1 MKKIVPIG
9 PSLVVLIGPSG
20 AGKSHFCNEHFDA
33 REVVSSDALRVEFT
47 GDLRRQ
53 DKNDE
58 VFQEFHRRIEVKL
71 TIGQRVIAD
80 ATNIR
85 NRDRRMVA
93 EIGKMMDVPVT
104 YVVINRSPESK
115 VRSGGWRNE
124 VYKKG
129 RPLMEA
135 MEETFKANEKA
146 ILDGDNG
153 LADEVID
160 TRVDEFE
167 VIPVLQRTHIARQ
180 LLDRGFE
187 FVRVVGDIHGNM
199 GGMQRAIEGVDDRGV
214 TFTLLLGDVI
224 DYGARTLDAAMLA
237 HRIVSSG
244 EGAMV
249 RGNHERKI
257 RNWVVQERNK
267 VDSFRGRLSH
277 GNDVTT
283 NQLLAMDPR
292 LRSLWETKFLS
303 LIEMSPDW
311 IQIGNT
317 MFTHGAVHHRMWGN
331 TMFRSPPNS
340 ALESYCLFGETTG
353 ESDPD
358 TGFPI
363 RKYDWVNELEA
374 RNEAIVG
381 HAILNREAPVGLRGT
396 KGGSAI
402 FLDTGSGK
410 DGKLSWIDFEIVDGR
425 RTGPRLQFMSAQ
437 DEFGTILDD
446 LLVYNP
452 APTK

>member
-9 PSLVVLIGPSG
+9 PSLVVLVGPSG
-20 AGKSHFCNEHFDA
+20 AGKSHFCAEHFDA

-58 VFQEFHRRIEVKL
+58 VFREFHRRIEVK
-71 TIGQRVIAD
+71 IQAGQRVVAD

-85 NRDRRMVA
+85 NRDRRDVA
-93 EIGKMMDVPVT
+93 EIGQMLNVPVT
-104 YVVINRSPESK
+104 YVVINRTMQSK
-115 VRSGGWRNE
+115 HQTGGWRND

-135 MEETFKANEKA
+135 MEETFQANEKT

-153 LADEVID
+153 LADEVVD

-167 VIPVLQRTHIARQ
+167 VIPMFPRTHIARH

-187 FVRVVGDIHGNM
+187 FVRVVGDIHGNLD
-199 GGMQRAIEGVDDRGV
+199 GMSRALEGVDDRGV
-214 TFTLLLGDVI
+214 TFTLMLGDVI
-224 DYGARTLDAAMLA
+224 DYGSRTLDTAMLA
-237 HRIVSSG
+237 YRIVSTG
-244 EGAMV
+244 EGIMV

-257 RNWVVQERNK
+257 RNWVVQEGRK
-267 VDSFRGRLSH
+267 VGSFRGRLSH

-292 LRSLWETKFLS
+292 LRARWEQRFLS
-303 LIEMSPDW
+303 LIELSPDW
-311 IQIGNT
+311 INIGN
-317 MFTHGAVHHRMWGN
+317 MIFTHGAVHHRMWGN
-331 TMFRSPPNS
+331 TLFRAPPNS
-340 ALESYCLFGETTG
+340 ALESYALFGETTG
-353 ESDPD
+353 ETDPD

-363 RKYDWVNELEA
+363 RRYDWVNELEPGK
-374 RNEAIVG
+374 EAIVG
-381 HAILNREAPVGLRGT
+381 HAILNRDAPVGLRG
-396 KGGSAI
+396 KNGGSAI

-410 DGKLSWIDFEIVDGR
+410 DGKMSWIDFEIVDSR
-425 RTGPRLQFMSAQ
+425 RMGPRLEFRSAQ
-437 DEFGTILDD
+437 DEYGEVLDD
-446 LLVYNP
+446 LLVYSP
-452 APTK
+452 APEV